1 MDSLKLKTGEL
12 YGFVMY
18 NSCLDGKIEENP
30 KIFFLK
36 NMELELRRGIE
47 EDHDVNWGFGFP
59 LLFVLELN
67 LEKFRLF

>member
-1 MDSLKLKTGEL
+1 MFRWKDR
-12 YGFVMY
+12 
-18 NSCLDGKIEENP
+18 GKP
-30 KIFFLK
+30 KEFFLK